1 MIARLLDALQD
12 TARADRFP
20 LAHRLLD
27 EFAAHTAAELQILHP
42 ALRDIVP
49 GGVEL
54 ANRGQTD
61 YDTLRPVLV
70 ALEAAHPDDSSFD
83 GVVRGIAAAFE
94 GHVPPVENEF
104 LPALEAVIGGPAM
117 QEMGAVYASLKDN
130 LPAGLEALP
139 ARQSQPDVPTRPRPG
154 RRPPRGR
161 RLRPRGA
168 GGGRGGGPG
177 SAGPGGTGPAR
188 CRAACP

>member
-1 MIARLLDALQD
+1 VPTDLASLVAHDHQVIGKLLDALQD
-12 TARADRFP
+12 TTRADRFP

-27 EFAAHTAAELQILHP
+27 EIAAHTAAELQILHP

-61 YDTLRPVLV
+61 YDTLRPILV
-70 ALEAAHPDDSSFD
+70 ALEEAHPGDASFND
-83 GVVRGIAAAFE
+83 VVRGLAIAFT

-104 LPALEAVIGGPAM
+104 LPALEAVIGATAM

-139 ARQSQPDVPTRPRPG
+139 AANPSPTFR
-154 RRPPRGR
+154 
-161 RLRPRGA
+161 
-168 GGGRGGGPG
+168 
-177 SAGPGGTGPAR
+177 ST
-188 CRAACP
+188 